1 MKLGSVRAASTTRLW
16 VAVESESKAA
26 SCSRPVSGR
35 RCGCVQDTRQ
45 PDVVS
50 VPGYRG
56 RSSHKVGPQAMT
68 ALIIA
73 KAGQE
78 NSINN
83 CTGCTNRV
91 LLPQNINSGRKLLLL
106 KKASYYVTVS
116 RKQEQ

>member
-1 MKLGSVRAASTTRLW
+1 M
-16 VAVESESKAA
+16 
-26 SCSRPVSGR
+26 
-35 RCGCVQDTRQ
+35 QDTLQ
-45 PDVVS
+45 PDMVS

-56 RSSHKVGPQAMT
+56 KSSHKVGPQATT

-91 LLPQNINSGRKLLLL
+91 LLPQNINSGSKLLLL
-106 KKASYYVTVS
+106 KKASYSAIVS